1 MVGGKELM
9 NIQAILLLITQ
20 LISLILKLVT
30 EIQNIQNL
38 SESDKVALKKAVKR
52 MRDKVAAITW
62 DA

>member
-1 MVGGKELM
+1 M

-38 SESDKVALKKAVKR
+38 SESDKAALKKAVKR

-62 DA
+62 EE

>member
-1 MVGGKELM
+1 M

-38 SESDKVALKKAVKR
+38 SDSDKVALKKAVKK